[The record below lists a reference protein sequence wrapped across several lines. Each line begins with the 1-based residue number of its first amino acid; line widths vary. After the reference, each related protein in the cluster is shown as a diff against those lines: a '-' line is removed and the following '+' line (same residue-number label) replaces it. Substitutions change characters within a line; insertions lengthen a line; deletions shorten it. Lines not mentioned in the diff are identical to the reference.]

1 MFIPKEPKRTLPK
14 RKKLKKVSGV
24 KKPQPWL
31 VENFVAADRQT
42 LLLIRNGD
50 CEIETIE
57 IKLIKDHDG
66 LKIRDKYSEETLRR
80 LTAKLRD
87 GEELPPVILVRAANG
102 NLYMLD
108 GDYRL
113 LAHRRCRRTVI
124 KAAVISREVE
134 DALRL
139 RLLANADHPTPLTSA
154 EKRRIVRSRLLDISW
169 WRWSDKVIAIYC
181 GASDGLVGNIRNEIL
196 SEQELSAKYS
206 QITTRLCLRRGNMYE
221 MNVAPINAERARE
234 KAAAKDSRA
243 SRVHNAE
250 LINKE
255 IKVQPGEVFLFYSA
269 DMPFPHVLYCGDA
282 RDERFYQIV
291 FAREKAGLIKVDFPY
306 NVDYTG
312 SGFTND
318 ANCNPCDKLANDNLP
333 QAEYWELIDGTLAVG
348 SKYTKPGSGY
358 VVWCGLKE
366 TETVKTLCEQHLGER
381 RDELIWIKKGLRQG
395 GSHFNKMYE
404 KALFGWTG
412 NSLRCW
418 NGGYD
423 ASNVF
428 DENVLEQSAHEL
440 KRQTHPCPK
449 PVTVYRRMIELL
461 LEPSGL
467 VLDQMVGSGTTM
479 VAAHL
484 VERVGIGIEIK
495 EEFVAVAASRM
506 QELLPFC
513 IRTTIDNL
521 AAALARFNRKSKRTA
536 K

>member
-1 MFIPKEPKRTLPK
+1 MFIPEEPKRTLPK
-14 RKKLKKVSGV
+14 RKKLKRVSGV
-24 KKPQPWL
+24 KKLQPWV

-42 LLLIRNGD
+42 LSSIQNGD
-50 CEIETIE
+50 YKIETVKIE
-57 IKLIKDHDG
+57 RIKNYEG

-80 LTAKLRD
+80 LTAKLREGD
-87 GEELPPVILVRAANG
+87 ELPPVILVRSKNG

-124 KAAVISREVE
+124 KAAVIRGKFE

-154 EKRRIVRSRLLDISW
+154 EKRRIVRSRLLDVSW

-206 QITTRLCLRRGNMYE
+206 QITTRLCLRGGKMYE
-221 MNVAPINAERARE
+221 MDVALINAERAR
-234 KAAAKDSRA
+234 KKAAKDSLA
-243 SRVHNAE
+243 SCVHNAE
-250 LINKE
+250 LINKK

-269 DMPFPHVLYCGDA
+269 DMTFPHVLYCGDA

-312 SGFTND
+312 SGFTSD
-318 ANCNPCDKLANDNLP
+318 ADCNEHDRVVNDNLSE
-333 QAEYWELIDGTLAVG
+333 AKYWELTNGTLAVG
-348 SKYTKPGSGY
+348 GRYTKPGSGY

-366 TETVKTLCEQHLGER
+366 NETVKTLCEQHLGER
-381 RDELIWIKKGLRQG
+381 RDELIWIKRGLRQG

-412 NSLRCW
+412 TSLRYW
-418 NGGYD
+418 AGGND

-428 DENVLEQSAHEL
+428 DENVLERSMHEL
-440 KRQTHPCPK
+440 KRKTHPCPK
-449 PVTVYRRMIELL
+449 PVTVYRRIIELI

-467 VLDQMVGSGTTM
+467 VLYQMVGSGTTL

-484 VERVGIGIEIK
+484 AERVGIGIEIK
-495 EEFVAVAASRM
+495 KEFVAVAVSRL
-506 QELLPFC
+506 QKLLPFC
-513 IRTTIDNL
+513 VRTNIDNL
-521 AAALARFNRKSKRTA
+521 AAALAHFNRKPKRTT